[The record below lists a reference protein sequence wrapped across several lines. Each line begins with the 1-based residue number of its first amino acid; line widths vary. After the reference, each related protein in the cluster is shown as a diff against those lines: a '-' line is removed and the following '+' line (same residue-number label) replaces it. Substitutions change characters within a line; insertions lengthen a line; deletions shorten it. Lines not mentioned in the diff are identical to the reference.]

1 MRREQAQGRQTTN
14 EKRRRYGAS
23 DCFHRIAESEPD
35 ALSYE
40 TGAAGAAGT
49 DPDHPAADPRAD
61 PLSSGY
67 REVGTA
73 IGYST
78 LYMREYAPAD
88 CEIVSIEKDPEREK
102 RAEQNVHAYAAET
115 KAQRGGRTEDGL
127 EKAGRDGGAAAE
139 KSKEADDGRTPGAGL
154 TGGGGAEQGEG
165 PDCRIT
171 LIEGDAAAVLKNL
184 AEQDGRRFDFV
195 FMDAAKGQYIHFL
208 PMVKALLA
216 PGGVL
221 LSDNVLKGGEI
232 LEPRYAVTRRNRTI
246 HRRMREYLEAL
257 TSDPELS
264 TVVLATGDGAAM
276 SVRRIPVEDGSFHGP
291 IPEKFRTG
299 ISSADDV

>member
-1 MRREQAQGRQTTN
+1 MRNAEDTERLTAFIESLKVSQTPFLMKLEQQALQGQIPIIRPQTRALIRFLLDAGRP
-14 EKRRRYGAS
+14 RR
-23 DCFHRIAESEPD
+23 I
-35 ALSYE
+35 L
-40 TGAAGAAGT
+40 
-49 DPDHPAADPRAD
+49 
-61 PLSSGY
+61 
-67 REVGTA
+67 EVGTA

-102 RAEQNVHAYAAET
+102 RAEQNVLAYAAER

-127 EKAGRDGGAAAE
+127 ETAGGDGGAATE
-139 KSKEADDGRTPGAGL
+139 KSKTADGGRTFRAGL
-154 TGGGGAEQGEG
+154 TGGSGAEQGRSAVCG
-165 PDCRIT
+165 IT
-171 LIEGDAAAVLKNL
+171 LIEGDAAEVLKDL
-184 AEQDGRRFDFV
+184 AEQDSRRFDFI

-216 PGGVL
+216 QGGVL

-276 SVRRIPVEDGSFHGP
+276 SVRRMPAEDGSSHGP
-291 IPEKFRTG
+291 IREQSQSG
-299 ISSADDV
+299 ISSADDE

>member
-1 MRREQAQGRQTTN
+1 MRNAEDTERLTAFIESLKVSQTPFLMKLEQQALQEQIPIIRPQTRALIRFLLDTGRP
-14 EKRRRYGAS
+14 RR
-23 DCFHRIAESEPD
+23 I
-35 ALSYE
+35 L
-40 TGAAGAAGT
+40 
-49 DPDHPAADPRAD
+49 
-61 PLSSGY
+61 
-67 REVGTA
+67 EVGTA

-127 EKAGRDGGAAAE
+127 EKAGGDGGAAAE
-139 KSKEADDGRTPGAGL
+139 KSKEADGGGTPGAGL

-171 LIEGDAAAVLKNL
+171 LIEGDAADVLKNL

>member
-1 MRREQAQGRQTTN
+1 MRNAEDTERLTAFIESLKVDQTPFLMKLEQQALREQIPIIRPQTRALIRFLLDT
-14 EKRRRYGAS
+14 KRPRR
-23 DCFHRIAESEPD
+23 I
-35 ALSYE
+35 L
-40 TGAAGAAGT
+40 
-49 DPDHPAADPRAD
+49 
-61 PLSSGY
+61 
-67 REVGTA
+67 EVGTA

-88 CEIVSIEKDPEREK
+88 CEIVSIEKDSEREK
-102 RAEQNVHAYAAET
+102 RAEQNVLTYAAE
-115 KAQRGGRTEDGL
+115 KKEQCDGSAGGRKETA
-127 EKAGRDGGAAAE
+127 AGD
-139 KSKEADDGRTPGAGL
+139 SGRSPVCG
-154 TGGGGAEQGEG
+154 
-165 PDCRIT
+165 IT
-171 LIEGDAAAVLKNL
+171 LIEGEAADVLKNL
-184 AEQDGRRFDFV
+184 AEQDGRRFDFI

-216 PGGVL
+216 PGSVL

-276 SVRRIPVEDGSFHGP
+276 SVRRAHKTQHG
-291 IPEKFRTG
+291 
-299 ISSADDV
+299 V

>member
-1 MRREQAQGRQTTN
+1 MRNAEDTERLTAFIESLKVSQTPFLMKLEQQALQEQIPIIRPQTRALIRFLLDTGRP
-14 EKRRRYGAS
+14 RR
-23 DCFHRIAESEPD
+23 I
-35 ALSYE
+35 L
-40 TGAAGAAGT
+40 
-49 DPDHPAADPRAD
+49 
-61 PLSSGY
+61 
-67 REVGTA
+67 EVGTA

-127 EKAGRDGGAAAE
+127 EKAGGDGGAAAE
-139 KSKEADDGRTPGAGL
+139 KSKEADGGGTPGAGL

-171 LIEGDAAAVLKNL
+171 LIEGDAADVLKNL

-291 IPEKFRTG
+291 IREQFRTG

>member
-1 MRREQAQGRQTTN
+1 MKKLCIAVLVLAVLTALLCACGDTSAVSSAPDGIEVFGFQIDPSAQPSVGQTVPGGEN
-14 EKRRRYGAS
+14 
-23 DCFHRIAESEPD
+23 P
-35 ALSYE
+35 
-40 TGAAGAAGT
+40 
-49 DPDHPAADPRAD
+49 PAAV
-61 PLSSGY
+61 SQ
-67 REVGTA
+67 E
-73 IGYST
+73 
-78 LYMREYAPAD
+78 APVTSAG
-88 CEIVSIEKDPEREK
+88 IV
-102 RAEQNVHAYAAET
+102 
-115 KAQRGGRTEDGL
+115 
-127 EKAGRDGGAAAE
+127 
-139 KSKEADDGRTPGAGL
+139 
-154 TGGGGAEQGEG
+154 
-165 PDCRIT
+165 
-171 LIEGDAAAVLKNL
+171 IEGDAADVLKNL

>member
-1 MRREQAQGRQTTN
+1 MSTLTP
-14 EKRRRYGAS
+14 RRRRRS
-23 DCFHRIAESEPD
+23 
-35 ALSYE
+35 
-40 TGAAGAAGT
+40 
-49 DPDHPAADPRAD
+49 
-61 PLSSGY
+61 
-67 REVGTA
+67 
-73 IGYST
+73 
-78 LYMREYAPAD
+78 
-88 CEIVSIEKDPEREK
+88 
-102 RAEQNVHAYAAET
+102 
-115 KAQRGGRTEDGL
+115 
-127 EKAGRDGGAAAE
+127 AAAE
-139 KSKEADDGRTPGAGL
+139 
-154 TGGGGAEQGEG
+154 Q
-165 PDCRIT
+165 
-171 LIEGDAAAVLKNL
+171 KNL

-291 IPEKFRTG
+291 IREQFRTG